1 MGAGQDRETHDV
13 DILLDRRS
21 GDLPGRLPEAGVDDL
36 HAGVAE
42 RARDDLRAAVVPVE
56 AGLRDENANG
66 PLAHACDSTNEA
78 PCKMSFRGIMPRL
91 GDLLIEKTLITDE
104 QRNRAVLRQV
114 RQRGRIGTA
123 LLEEGASEEIVLHGL
138 SVQHRVPP
146 ASPEALEQ
154 IRADVLRL
162 VPGRV
167 AQRLH
172 AVPFRRN
179 GRSLAV
185 AMRDP
190 GDLPALDEL
199 TALTG
204 FRILP
209 HAAVEVRI
217 YALLYRYYA
226 ADVEPRYLSAAAFLR
241 ETQPASE
248 ADPDEPTHPAVP
260 RLKSRPDLR
269 VVPPPPPPPDLTSP
283 YPQRARRLD
292 HGDPWQSGTDPAP
305 AASLA
310 ATARHMESEIFED
323 PLASIDPEPE
333 SMEFPRP
340 LEAPDVAG
348 GDEQEG
354 EERLVA
360 RLGAAR
366 SRDDIADA
374 VLEESMRHVRRAALF
389 VARPDHVRGWASRPA
404 SPAFS
409 SLRLSDTEP
418 SVFATLRNTEGFYVG
433 PQPDL
438 PGTASTLEALE
449 SNGLGLMAV
458 VPVNL
463 KGKTVL
469 YLYGEAESE
478 ERPPSVPALKRLAAM
493 AATALEIVLLKR
505 RLGRL

>member
-1 MGAGQDRETHDV
+1 ME
-13 DILLDRRS
+13 
-21 GDLPGRLPEAGVDDL
+21 
-36 HAGVAE
+36 
-42 RARDDLRAAVVPVE
+42 
-56 AGLRDENANG
+56 
-66 PLAHACDSTNEA
+66 
-78 PCKMSFRGIMPRL
+78 FRGIMPRL

-104 QRNRAVLRQV
+104 QRNRAVMRQV
-114 RQRGRIGTA
+114 RQQGRIGTA
-123 LLEEGASEEIVLHGL
+123 LLEEEASEEIILHGL

-172 AVPFRRN
+172 AVPFRRD

-204 FRILP
+204 FRIVP
-209 HAAVEVRI
+209 HAALEVRI

-248 ADPDEPTHPAVP
+248 ADAGRADAAGACRVRRAGRTCASSRRRRPT
-260 RLKSRPDLR
+260 STRPTR
-269 VVPPPPPPPDLTSP
+269 SARGVSIRATRGSP
-283 YPQRARRLD
+283 TTEL
-292 HGDPWQSGTDPAP
+292 AP
-305 AASLA
+305 TASLA
-310 ATARHMESEIFED
+310 VTARRMESEIFED
-323 PLASIDPEPE
+323 PLASIDPEPD
-333 SMEFPRP
+333 SMEFPHR
-340 LEAPDVAG
+340 LEEPDGEAG
-348 GDEQEG
+348 GEPEG

-389 VARPDHVRGWASRPA
+389 VAYPDHVRGWAARPA
-404 SPAFS
+404 SPTFS
-409 SLRLSDTEP
+409 SLRLPDTEP

-449 SNGLGLMAV
+449 SNGLGPMAV

>member
-1 MGAGQDRETHDV
+1 ME
-13 DILLDRRS
+13 
-21 GDLPGRLPEAGVDDL
+21 
-36 HAGVAE
+36 
-42 RARDDLRAAVVPVE
+42 
-56 AGLRDENANG
+56 
-66 PLAHACDSTNEA
+66 
-78 PCKMSFRGIMPRL
+78 FRGIMPRL
-91 GDLLIEKTLITDE
+91 GDLLIEKTLITEE
-104 QRNRAVLRQV
+104 QRNRALMRQI
-114 RQRGRIGTA
+114 RQQGRIGTA
-123 LLEEGASEEIVLHGL
+123 LLEEEASEEIVLHGL
-138 SVQHRVPP
+138 SVQHRVSP

-172 AVPFRRN
+172 AVPFRRE

-204 FRILP
+204 FRIVP
-209 HAAVEVRI
+209 HAALEVRI

-226 ADVEPRYLSAAAFLR
+226 ADVEPRYLSAAAYLR
-241 ETQPASE
+241 ETQPASQV
-248 ADPDEPTHPAVP
+248 DPDEPTQPTRVP
-260 RLKSRPDLR
+260 RVKSRPDLR
-269 VVPPPPPPPDLTSP
+269 VVPPPPDLSSP
-283 YPQRARRLD
+283 YPQRARLLD
-292 HGDPWQSGTDPAP
+292 QGDPWQATTELVPS
-305 AASLA
+305 ASLTVA
-310 ATARHMESEIFED
+310 ARRMESEIFED
-323 PLASIDPEPE
+323 PLASTGPEPD

-340 LEAPDVAG
+340 IEETDLDFG
-348 GDEQEG
+348 GEPER
-354 EERLVA
+354 EERLAA

-374 VLEESMRHVRRAALF
+374 VLEEAMRHVRRAALF
-389 VARPDHVRGWASRPA
+389 VAYPDHVRGWAARPA
-404 SPAFS
+404 APGFS
-409 SLRLSDTEP
+409 SLRLPDSEP

-438 PGTASTLEALE
+438 PGTASTLGALG
-449 SNGLGLMAV
+449 SDGLGHMAV

-478 ERPPSVPALKRLAAM
+478 ERPPSIPILKRLAAM

>member
-1 MGAGQDRETHDV
+1 
-13 DILLDRRS
+13 
-21 GDLPGRLPEAGVDDL
+21 
-36 HAGVAE
+36 
-42 RARDDLRAAVVPVE
+42 
-56 AGLRDENANG
+56 
-66 PLAHACDSTNEA
+66 
-78 PCKMSFRGIMPRL
+78 MPRL

-104 QRNRAVLRQV
+104 QRNRAVMRQV

-123 LLEEGASEEIVLHGL
+123 LLEGETSEEIILHGL

-172 AVPFRRN
+172 AVPFRRD

-204 FRILP
+204 FRIVP
-209 HAAVEVRI
+209 HAALEVRI

-241 ETQPASE
+241 ETQPAME
-248 ADPDEPTHPAVP
+248 ADPDEPTQPTRIP
-260 RLKSRPDLR
+260 RSKSRPELR
-269 VVPPPPPPPDLTSP
+269 VVPPPPPDLSSP

-292 HGDPWQSGTDPAP
+292 QGDPWQSTTELA
-305 AASLA
+305 ASASLA
-310 ATARHMESEIFED
+310 VTARRMESEIFED
-323 PLASIDPEPE
+323 PLASIDPVPD
-333 SMEFPRP
+333 SMEFPRR
-340 LEAPDVAG
+340 LEEPDSEAG
-348 GDEQEG
+348 GEPEG

-374 VLEESMRHVRRAALF
+374 VLEECMRHVRRAALF
-389 VARPDHVRGWASRPA
+389 VAYSDHVRGWAARPA
-404 SPAFS
+404 APGFS
-409 SLRLSDTEP
+409 SLLLPDSEP

-438 PGTASTLEALE
+438 PGTASTLQALA
-449 SNGLGLMAV
+449 SDGLGIMAV

-478 ERPPSVPALKRLAAM
+478 ERPPSVAALKRLAAM

>member
-1 MGAGQDRETHDV
+1 MA
-13 DILLDRRS
+13 
-21 GDLPGRLPEAGVDDL
+21 
-36 HAGVAE
+36 
-42 RARDDLRAAVVPVE
+42 
-56 AGLRDENANG
+56 
-66 PLAHACDSTNEA
+66 
-78 PCKMSFRGIMPRL
+78 RL

-104 QRNRAVLRQV
+104 QRQRAVLRQAH
-114 RQRGRIGTA
+114 QKGRFGTA
-123 LLEEGASEEIVLHGL
+123 LLEEEASEDVILHGL

-146 ASPEALEQ
+146 APPEALER

-172 AVPFRRN
+172 AVPFRKD

-190 GDLPALDEL
+190 GNLPALDEL
-199 TALTG
+199 AALTG
-204 FRILP
+204 LHIVP
-209 HAAVEVRI
+209 HVALEVRM

-241 ETQPASE
+241 ETQPPKDNVE
-248 ADPDEPTHPAVP
+248 ATQPSP
-260 RLKSRPDLR
+260 RPRPKSRPDLH
-269 VVPPPPPPPDLTSP
+269 VVPPPRAEVASP
-283 YPQRARRLD
+283 YPKRALGLEK
-292 HGDPWQSGTDPAP
+292 GDPWQTAADVTP

-310 ATARHMESEIFED
+310 VTALRVENEIFED
-323 PLASIDPEPE
+323 PLESLGPGPD
-333 SMEFPRP
+333 SMESP
-340 LEAPDVAG
+340 L
-348 GDEQEG
+348 
-354 EERLVA
+354 RLAETPADASAELGSVDRFVA

-366 SRDDIADA
+366 SRDDIANA
-374 VLEESMRHVRRAALF
+374 VLEEAMRHVRRAALF
-389 VARPDHVRGWASRPA
+389 VAYPDHVRGWAARPA
-404 SPAFS
+404 APALLSF
-409 SLRLSDTEP
+409 RLPDSQP

-438 PGTASTLEALE
+438 PGTASTLEALGSE
-449 SNGLGLMAV
+449 GRGQMGV

-469 YLYGEAESE
+469 YLYGEAESSG
-478 ERPPSVPALKRLAAM
+478 RPVSVPLLKRLAAM